1 MKRQFLLKKQD
12 VLALILSWLRNI
24 IIAIVLG
31 TLYLNL
37 GHTSAS
43 AFSKGG
49 LLFIAL
55 LHNVFSSF
63 SELAGTMT
71 GRAVVNKHRAYAFH
85 RPSALWIAQIFVD
98 QIFAATQVM
107 VFAIIV
113 YFMTNLARDAGA
125 FFTFYLLLLSANMSM
140 TLFFRILGC
149 ISPDFDYAAKFATVG
164 ITLMITTAGY
174 LIRKSS
180 DISLLWMAGC

>member
-1 MKRQFLLKKQD
+1 LLIR
-12 VLALILSWLRNI
+12 ARNI

-55 LHNVFSSF
+55 LHNIFSSF

-98 QIFAATQVM
+98 QIFSAAQVL
-107 VFAIIV
+107 VFSLIV
-113 YFMTNLARDAGA
+113 YFMTNLARNAGA
-125 FFTFYLLLLSANMSM
+125 FFTFYLLLLSANLCM

-149 ISPDFDYAAKFATVG
+149 ISPDFDYAVKFATVG

-174 LIRKSS
+174 LIRKSYHTRCLHGRGRLYIA
-180 DISLLWMAGC
+180 DVRE